1 MKIYVVIFKDFII
14 IILYITKQALHLKKH
29 KMKPTLVFK
38 MDNKNVKKPV
48 NLKNGVF
55 LIYAP
60 KKIMIEPMQF
70 VTNDKKDTVTF
81 LHK

>member
-1 MKIYVVIFKDFII
+1 
-14 IILYITKQALHLKKH
+14 
-29 KMKPTLVFK
+29 MKPTLVFK

-70 VTNDKKDTVTF
+70 VTNDKKDTVPF